1 MKLKK
6 QRKKKI
12 KIKDPVGDVESFK
25 NIPDGAEKNK
35 RLNYYVKEYG
45 NHMDQLKDVKPLG
58 EDASEEDKKELTIF
72 VKNHMIQAGI
82 LRDYIKAF
90 LPSTLDTYKL
100 SYNKGVVAYDGQ
112 KL

>member
-12 KIKDPVGDVESFK
+12 KIKDPITDVENFK
-25 NIPDGAEKNK
+25 NIADGPEKIK

-45 NHMDQLKDVKPLG
+45 LHIDKLKDVKPL
-58 EDASEEDKKELTIF
+58 DADATEEDKKELTIF
-72 VKNHMIQAGI
+72 VKNHMVQAGI

-90 LPSTLDTYKL
+90 LPSTSDKNKL
-100 SYNKGVVAYDGQ
+100 SYNKGKVYYDGQ